1 MESFNNN
8 EPGTVLLAGIVG
20 STAYGLAG
28 PQSDVDRLGVFAV
41 PTISLLGLDTPALSR
56 VTVNPDFTMHEAG
69 KAARLLLSANPTLT
83 ELLWLPSDLYERRVP
98 LGDELIEIRTAFLS
112 AVRVRDAYLGYAS
125 QQFRKLLGRAD
136 GTFSSDMRR
145 RTAKHARHLK
155 RLVDQ
160 GFDLYAT
167 GSLSVQLDDPASYLD
182 FGERAAAD
190 PDVARPMLAQAQDR
204 FDQTR
209 SALPDEPD
217 RDRVQDW
224 LLRVRDAF
232 WLNGS

>member
-41 PTISLLGLDTPALSR
+41 PTISLLGLDTPTLSR

-69 KAARLLLSANPTLT
+69 KAARLLLSANPTLA
-83 ELLWLPSDLYERRVP
+83 ELLWLPNDLYEQRVP

-136 GTFSSDMRR
+136 GTFSSDVRR